1 MSDGFENDNLIVL
14 PGFAAPPSADEESA
28 EAPNPQGP
36 PSDEILDVVL
46 ESLLLAADRPLSTDE
61 LDAVMCGPGADV
73 VGAALRGIQDR
84 LRGTG
89 GLRLVQVAKGWQL
102 RTDPRAAPWVA
113 ALRGGRP
120 LRLSRAA
127 LETLTV
133 VAYRQPVTRGE
144 VEELRGV
151 DVGGVMRML
160 AEHELVQVVGRKEDP
175 GRPLLYGTTPRFL
188 EVFGLRDLSDLP
200 TLRDLRELV
209 QDDPRLGQLG
219 EGGGWGLEPE
229 LVADELSAA
238 NTPHQDA
245 PPDDGAPAGG
255 SGRVG
260 PVTGPTLLRPLDPS

>member
-14 PGFAAPPSADEESA
+14 PGFAAPPHSDDESA

-36 PSDEILDVVL
+36 PADELLDVVL

-61 LDAVMCGPGADV
+61 LDAVMCGPGVDAV
-73 VGAALRGIQDR
+73 ARVLRGIQDR
-84 LRGTG
+84 LRGSG

-133 VAYRQPVTRGE
+133 VAYRQPVTRSE
-144 VEELRGV
+144 VEELRG
-151 DVGGVMRML
+151 
-160 AEHELVQVVGRKEDP
+160 
-175 GRPLLYGTTPRFL
+175 
-188 EVFGLRDLSDLP
+188 VFGLRDLSDLP

-209 QDDPRLGQLG
+209 QDDPRLGQLS
-219 EGGGWGLEPE
+219 EGGGWGMEPE

-238 NTPHQDA
+238 NTQPQ
-245 PPDDGAPAGG
+245 DDGAPG
-255 SGRVG
+255 SAAPADPPRVG
-260 PVTGPTLLRPLDPS
+260 PLPGPTLLRPLDPS

>member
-1 MSDGFENDNLIVL
+1 MSDSFEHDNLIVL
-14 PGFAAPPSADEESA
+14 PGFAAPPTHDDESA
-28 EAPNPQGP
+28 EAPSPQGP
-36 PSDEILDVVL
+36 PSEDMVEIVL

-61 LDAVMCGPGADV
+61 LDAVMCGPGAEAVDR
-73 VGAALRGIQDR
+73 GLRNIQDR
-84 LRGTG
+84 LRHTG
-89 GLRLVQVAKGWQL
+89 GMRLVQVAKGWQL

-133 VAYRQPVTRGE
+133 VAYRQPVTRNE

-151 DVGGVMRML
+151 DVGGVLRML
-160 AEHELVQVVGRKEDP
+160 AEHELVAVVGRKDDP

-219 EGGGWGLEPE
+219 EGHGWGMDAE
-229 LVADELSAA
+229 LVPDEPSAA
-238 NTPHQDA
+238 NTQPDA
-245 PPDDGAPAGG
+245 GPPAGG
-255 SGRVG
+255 ATPDAPR
-260 PVTGPTLLRPLDPS
+260 GPTLLRPLDPG